1 MVLLFQLSAV
11 LLAGSVASVAWSSSK
26 TSPQAIARSIVILA
40 VAFAY
45 VAFWGKLWQTSK
57 SLLSQHSN
65 WKTLTPAQAA
75 VAGTPGG
82 VRGSFAEWIRGRL
95 GPGERFY
102 LVPSPTQDVSVYQW
116 FTYRLL
122 PNLNA
127 LGIPGWWAKNR
138 IGASSLDTH
147 SLTVYEAVLP
157 IWRAVERRAR
167 LPWGLSLIAHA
178 EQP

>member
-26 TSPQAIARSIVILA
+26 TSPQAIARAIIILA

-57 SLLSQHSN
+57 SLLSQHSQ
-65 WKTLTPAQAA
+65 WETLTPAQAA

-82 VRGSFAEWIRGRL
+82 VQGSFAEWIKGRL

-122 PNLNA
+122 PNLA
-127 LGIPGWWAKNR
+127 TDRPQTADWLIFYGTSPRASGYIYLIKGLAPQYAPGYSIAR
-138 IGASSLDTH
+138 VRHAS
-147 SLTVYEAVLP
+147 
-157 IWRAVERRAR
+157 
-167 LPWGLSLIAHA
+167 
-178 EQP
+178 